1 VGNLVVRLLD
11 SAPGIRIWLLAEKN
25 GRPISGRQRSLAG
38 FGFPSRGPVR
48 HIHIGLEELSEAA
61 LSEAVKTAVAE
72 VGA

>member
-1 VGNLVVRLLD
+1 
-11 SAPGIRIWLLAEKN
+11 
-25 GRPISGRQRSLAG
+25 LAG